1 MNITTTKITAEHFFG
16 FFLTL
21 FWGKDIIFSY
31 IRAILVHIPYIN
43 YVADYIIPMLM
54 FICLCFAFPYL
65 IINISKND
73 ILFVCGVLL
82 IYILNILIFPLNEEL
97 TKISGTFFLSVF
109 PLYFIG
115 LRFEAAKHWR
125 ILYIMSVVNI
135 WAYTS
140 YYLIFGSNSFDAYQ
154 GSYTSFMG
162 RAYILLPQLLCAFI
176 GVLNK
181 KNILNIATAIMGF
194 ILLLM
199 CGNRGSLVLL
209 LLFIVFYL
217 LFNVD
222 LKKRIYV
229 YVGTIS
235 VLGLLLYHYEILLTM
250 IVSTFV
256 KYGLSVRVFER
267 LSAGT
272 FFESSGRNVLIKELI
287 PAIWDNPIIGY
298 GLCSDRTITGSYAH
312 NYAFELWTAFGIIF
326 GSIVLI
332 ATIFVII
339 SAWIKSRD
347 IESKGVLLLL
357 ICVGFFKLFISSS
370 FLLEG
375 LFFMLIGYCMNQIK
389 KYKLETRKLG
399 DDKNE
404 NL

>member
-1 MNITTTKITAEHFFG
+1 
-16 FFLTL
+16 
-21 FWGKDIIFSY
+21 
-31 IRAILVHIPYIN
+31 
-43 YVADYIIPMLM
+43 M

-82 IYILNILIFPLNEEL
+82 IYILNILIFPQNEEL

-217 LFNVD
+217 LFKVD
-222 LKKRIYV
+222 LKKHIYV

-235 VLGLLLYHYEILLTM
+235 VLGLLLYYYEILLTM

-287 PAIWDNPIIGY
+287 SASWDNPIIGY

-357 ICVGFFKLFISSS
+357 ICVGFLKLFISSS

-389 KYKLETRKLG
+389 KYKLETRELG